1 MIQEL
6 DSSTLVARNRHIW
19 NESPLE
25 IRSCKDK
32 EKFQAYVRT
41 EIIEKMPCQIKREEL
56 LNGDLRRTAK
66 RHEKKMAE
74 IAYYSNIN
82 LQLGQ
87 PKKVRP
93 DDFLLHED
101 FRDDFLKPNLCFKLM
116 KRQNREKIE
125 RLKEKAPW
133 MCLCLC
139 DRKECVDEVKNFEEQ
154 RQKKLRDFPRV
165 VLRAIMLSKL

>member
-1 MIQEL
+1 
-6 DSSTLVARNRHIW
+6 
-19 NESPLE
+19 
-25 IRSCKDK
+25 
-32 EKFQAYVRT
+32 
-41 EIIEKMPCQIKREEL
+41 MPCQIKREEL

-66 RHEKKMAE
+66 RHEKKMAK

-93 DDFLLHED
+93 DDFLLHEN

-165 VLRAIMLSKL
+165 VLRDDYVIKTMNNKQLVTPLDDEVKEDYVLEDLFQFHDD